1 MKHRLENNNK
11 NCIIY
16 ADNNISLHLRGLVM
30 PNRGALHFG
39 VFLIAFI
46 MATSSAPL
54 EQNEQNL
61 PEVKE
66 QREQFGPDEPTLEET
81 CSSLTFEDMFQY
93 SKAIFNIEVSSDWTS
108 ASVEAVGWVN
118 GTLADDV
125 RASLDEYVA
134 SVYPSGD
141 DGWISTDEREGVRAI
156 ASECIEHTLTRI
168 GMRDGSP
175 HRGGEGT
182 SWKNISWTED
192 EVLVEEWNLVPQ
204 DHSQVRE
211 CSGIGSTSDCVE
223 VPVIPDSNRN
233 CDTNIDDSDGIDEC
247 RMMLWLNATLT
258 IDNIQ
263 SPDEF
268 TLVMNASNLSN
279 VIYNF
284 KFPETQG
291 LRLDM
296 WEECEG
302 RDVQVDMGDFAGIA
316 PLRGTCVGDQSS
328 TYEIIQNVDSTITYV
343 VEPNMISWP
352 VGEDLFADFTTASI
366 PINNPPIWTDNAPSD
381 DSWFPR
387 KNGGNQIIANWQL
400 IQTWFEDEA
409 AISSSTL
416 DCRGEDGLNLDTS
429 DRDISMDVPRG
440 EAGEITCEIL
450 DPSGQSTGNR
460 TWNIGVPFQIS
471 TSSNELSDPHPITL
485 TPTTGWPELIVDVG
499 LTSDYGIISSTE
511 GPYSLYL
518 SEITVDLA
526 TANTFPGDIYVYTHV
541 SGDGVFNLEAY
552 HDLGIT
558 KTGSPPVIVVNS
570 EGWDGDSWSMSGM
583 FSDPDGEPV
592 TFVHKIDGSAIGSIS
607 VSGNM
612 WSTPSID
619 FSLWSEGIHTISVEG
634 CDATDLCTEIIRDV
648 NNSQIFEETIPIQ
661 PPTSQE
667 NRLPGIGLPGI
678 LLVTSAGLIY
688 SRRRA

>member
-1 MKHRLENNNK
+1 MT
-11 NCIIY
+11 
-16 ADNNISLHLRGLVM
+16 
-30 PNRGALHFG
+30 NRGVLHFG
-39 VFLIAFI
+39 VFLAVFL
-46 MATSSAPL
+46 MAASSAPL
-54 EQNEQNL
+54 EQNEQIL
-61 PEVKE
+61 PEIKE

-108 ASVEAVGWVN
+108 ASVEAIGWVN

-175 HRGGEGT
+175 HRGGDGT

-192 EVLVEEWNLVPQ
+192 EVLVEEWNLVPE
-204 DHSQVRE
+204 DHSEVRA
-211 CSGIGSTSDCVE
+211 CSGIGSSSDCVE
-223 VPVIPDSNRN
+223 VPVIPDSNRD
-233 CDTNIDDSDGIDEC
+233 CDTNIDSSSGVDEC
-247 RMMLWLNATLT
+247 RLILWLNATLT
-258 IDNIQ
+258 IENVQ

-279 VIYNF
+279 VIYNIN
-284 KFPETQG
+284 FPETQG

-302 RDVQVDMGDFAGIA
+302 RDVQVEMGDFAGLA

-328 TYEIIQNVDSTITYV
+328 NYEIIENDDSSITYV
-343 VEPNMISWP
+343 VHPYMPSWP
-352 VGEDLFADFTTASI
+352 IGEDLFADFTTAPI
-366 PINNPPIWTDNAPSD
+366 PIDNPPMWSDEAPND
-381 DSWFPR
+381 DAWFPR
-387 KNGGNQIIANWQL
+387 KNGGSQIIANWQS

-409 AISSSTL
+409 AISASTL
-416 DCRGEDGLNLDTS
+416 ECRGEEGLNLDTTN
-429 DRDISMDVPRG
+429 REISMDVPRG
-440 EAGEITCEIL
+440 EAGVITCEIL

-471 TSSNELSDPHPITL
+471 TSHNELTEPHPITL
-485 TPTTGWPELIVDVG
+485 TPTNGWPELAVEVG
-499 LTSDYGIISSTE
+499 LTSNYGTIDSAD

-518 SEITVDLA
+518 SEITVDVSS
-526 TANTFPGDIYVYTHV
+526 TNTVPGEIYVYTHI
-541 SGDGVFNLEAY
+541 SGEGVYNLEAY

-558 KTGSPPVIVVNS
+558 KTGSPPILVVNS

-583 FSDPDGEPV
+583 FSDPDGESV

-612 WSTPSID
+612 WSTPLID
-619 FSLWSEGIHTISVEG
+619 FSVWSEGVHSVSVEG
-634 CDATDLCTEIIRDV
+634 CDTTGLCSEIVREV
-648 NNSQIFEETIPIQ
+648 NNSLLFEEPEPIE
-661 PPTSQE
+661 PPSSE
-667 NRLPGIGLPGI
+667 DNGLPGIGLPGI
-678 LLVTSAGLIY
+678 ILVTSAGLIY